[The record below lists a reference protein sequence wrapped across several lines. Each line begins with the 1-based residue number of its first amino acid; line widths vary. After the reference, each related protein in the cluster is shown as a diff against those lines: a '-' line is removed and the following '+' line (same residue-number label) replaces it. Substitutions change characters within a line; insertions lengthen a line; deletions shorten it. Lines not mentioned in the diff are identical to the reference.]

1 MKNSSPIFLIWLL
14 FVASVLDLLLKLNL
28 LQIAFLAYLEKIML
42 VMFIVCLILFWKTYN
57 KLKNYIQVG
66 IETWDDETKR
76 DIQLFLQARGARL
89 FTPLCILMLIALVL
103 FVSPWFFITL
113 PGWKYFLDVL
123 FYVYLVGLFHVSLMS
138 TLVFSKLI
146 RTSFW
151 VKNENH
157 LADTEEI

>member
-14 FVASVLDLLLKLNL
+14 FAASVLDLLTRLNL
-28 LQIAFLAYLEKIML
+28 LQIAFLAHLEKILL
-42 VMFIVCLILFWKTYN
+42 VMFIVCLILFWKTYS
-57 KLKNYIQVG
+57 KLKNHIQIG

-76 DIQLFLQARGARL
+76 DILLFLQARGARL
-89 FTPLCILMLIALVL
+89 FTPFCILMLMAFVL
-103 FVSPWFFITL
+103 FASPWFFITL
-113 PGWKYFLDVL
+113 PRWKYFLDVL

-157 LADTEEI
+157 LTDTEET